1 MPGPSSNP
9 NAIRRNARV
18 GPVVLPAE
26 GYKGRMPTWPLPEN
40 PRLAARIRL
49 IQDELE
55 VLEERDLDDDLSR
68 TEKTKLTRTRE
79 RLAIAEAE
87 RDAILETEKDLWKKL
102 WRTPQAC
109 EWARL
114 KWDRDVAQYVRH
126 KAAAEIGSLDDSREA
141 RQRGH
146 HLGLTPKGMKDLM
159 WTIAT
164 DQVAEK
170 RAEKKAQQQDDE
182 VSKRRRARPKAV
194 DGGGA

>member
-1 MPGPSSNP
+1 MPGPPPNP

-18 GPVVLPAE
+18 GPVVLPGE
-26 GYKGRMPTWPLPEN
+26 GYKGRMPTWPLPRN
-40 PRLAARIRL
+40 PRLLAM
-49 IQDELE
+49 IQLEQEAVEELE
-55 VLEERDLDDDLSR
+55 EKELDEGLSR
-68 TEKTKLTRTRE
+68 TEITKLTRTRQ
-79 RLAIAEAE
+79 RLAVRQAELE
-87 RDAILETEKDLWKKL
+87 AIEETEKDLWKKL
-102 WRTPQAC
+102 WRTPQAS

-126 KAAAEIGSLDDSREA
+126 KAAAEIGSLDDSKEA

-164 DQVAEK
+164 DQIAEK

-182 VSKRRRARPKAV
+182 VSRRRRTRPKAV
-194 DGGGA
+194 DGGA

>member
-1 MPGPSSNP
+1 
-9 NAIRRNARV
+9 
-18 GPVVLPAE
+18 
-26 GYKGRMPTWPLPEN
+26 MPTWPLPRN
-40 PRLAARIRL
+40 PRLVAM
-49 IQDELE
+49 IQLEQDAVDELE
-55 VLEERDLDDDLSR
+55 EKELDGGLSR
-68 TEKTKLTRTRE
+68 TEVTKLTRTRQ
-79 RLAIAEAE
+79 RLAVRQAEL
-87 RDAILETEKDLWKKL
+87 DAIEETEKELWKKL

-159 WTIAT
+159 WTIGV

-170 RAEKKAQQQDDE
+170 RAAKKAAAQDDE
-182 VSKRRRARPKAV
+182 VSRRRRARPKAV
-194 DGGGA
+194 DGGA

>member
-18 GPVVLPAE
+18 GPVVLPGE

-40 PRLAARIRL
+40 PRMVARIRL
-49 IQDELE
+49 IQEDLE

-87 RDAILETEKDLWKKL
+87 RDAILETEKELWKKL

-114 KWDRDVAQYVRH
+114 RWDRDVAQYVHH

-159 WTIAT
+159 WTIAV

-170 RAEKKAQQQDDE
+170 RAEKKAEQQDDE

-194 DGGGA
+194 DGGA